1 MPSHICVSSGSS
13 PVAFTVR
20 IYAVFAPLLLVVQL
34 PSSAFSVRFSFAS
47 AEGHQAEAAPG
58 HVYRQVRGL
67 TTQTMFW
74 IPGQQPPLGRRRPT
88 MVCPAGAARRGMA
101 RPPDWLPYHCD
112 WRPVLVSKRTASRE
126 LPWRRRTAVSHSP
139 GTRSKSAHWQP
150 PLPPYVSTTGVSL
163 VGPAT

>member
-47 AEGHQAEAAPG
+47 AGGHQAEAAPG

-88 MVCPAGAARRGMA
+88 MVCPVGAARR
-101 RPPDWLPYHCD
+101 
-112 WRPVLVSKRTASRE
+112 VLLRTSSVDRAHEVRSV
-126 LPWRRRTAVSHSP
+126 AVEEADV
-139 GTRSKSAHWQP
+139 TERA
-150 PLPPYVSTTGVSL
+150 
-163 VGPAT
+163 ATLLLD